1 MTDINVIKFDR
12 TRSITYQECPRR
24 RYWNFHHAGTGI
36 VPSKLYVPYAT
47 GSWAHHGFAALLS
60 GIGIEKAVS
69 DAVDSYRAEI
79 AHRGLQLNPGEA
91 ESYLMDEQCALVEA
105 MLRAYHK
112 VRLGELLG
120 TFEVLEVERE
130 DEWTM
135 ARIPHDRNMERCTC
149 DAKGNP
155 GASHLIECG
164 VFSQDIPLVLMARA
178 DALLLERVSGDLYIQ
193 SFKTAASYDRRTA
206 GEANHDVQG
215 LSEVAATEARLY
227 KRWHQLHD
235 VHGPT
240 HGKSLLTG
248 EAQDKTDVMLLA
260 KSEPPRISGVR
271 MEYIIKGRREEFPAE
286 SGHWEQYSP
295 LIRGYVKEGIT
306 CPEFGWKR
314 EWKDPSDG
322 RSRKLDYRTW
332 KAFHVWEQPGGVKA
346 WIDLLATGTV
356 QPEAGECLP
365 SQFVTPMPYF
375 RDEDDLRSWYESTVY
390 QERHI
395 AENLFRVE
403 QARDEGERKSLL
415 NQLFPHVQ
423 ALL

>member
-1 MTDINVIKFDR
+1 MDD
-12 TRSITYQECPRR
+12 
-24 RYWNFHHAGTGI
+24 
-36 VPSKLYVPYAT
+36 
-47 GSWAHHGFAALLS
+47 GS
-60 GIGIEKAVS
+60 
-69 DAVDSYRAEI
+69 
-79 AHRGLQLNPGEA
+79 
-91 ESYLMDEQCALVEA
+91 
-105 MLRAYHK
+105 
-112 VRLGELLG
+112 
-120 TFEVLEVERE
+120 
-130 DEWTM
+130 
-135 ARIPHDRNMERCTC
+135 IPHDRNMERCTC

-155 GASHLIECG
+155 RASHLIECG

-403 QARDEGERKSLL
+403 QARDEGERKTLL
-415 NQLFPHVQ
+415 NQLFPMFRRSCDWPGICPYAGTNANPNEGPCYSVNVGRDPIGSGLYREREPHHTTERTESSTK
-423 ALL
+423 AR